1 VSKPF
6 VPSPQQEAIFA
17 DIATGEGHTV
27 VEARAGSSK
36 STSIELGLAHLPR
49 NTSALVVAFNKP
61 IADAMRDRV
70 KLAQD
75 AGEIPKGVAVSTLHS
90 YGLRQL
96 SYALPKRPTVDK
108 DGEKIRGILIPLLT
122 QAWKEWQPETPED
135 KKPTLDDVLWGSR
148 GPAKKLLSMAK
159 STLAMTPEAID
170 ALIDNYELSLSPAIS
185 RSALVSVTHKAIDA
199 CLENQDVVD
208 YDDMVFF
215 PCALK
220 MAMETYDR
228 VFIDEAQ
235 DTSASQVKLALK
247 ACERGGRITA
257 VGDNFQAIYQFR
269 GAGSDSID
277 TIRKKL
283 SAKTLKLTVSYR
295 CARKIVELAQTWVPD
310 FEAAPGAPPGIVRE
324 IDFQHANPE
333 AGDFVISRTNAPLVS
348 LFFKFVKEGKRV
360 AIQGRDIGAR
370 LRTIV
375 TKADRGTTKG
385 SVPAMLDNVTK
396 WKEKEI
402 ARLEKL
408 ERDTD
413 NIRDAVGCVFAIADD
428 TSTVD
433 EIYSRIDALFDDDPL
448 KKDASRIVLTTA
460 HRGKGLQRSR
470 VWILR
475 DTFMR
480 NRPRRN
486 KTGGVAR
493 DDGGKMIWDPPDQ
506 AERNAIYVAVSR
518 AERELIQIRGLPGQ
532 EE

>member
-1 VSKPF
+1 MSKPF
-6 VPSPQQEAIFA
+6 TPSPQQEAIFA
-17 DIATGEGHTV
+17 DIAEGEGHTI
-27 VEARAGSSK
+27 VEARAGSAK
-36 STSIELGLAHLPR
+36 STSIEMGLAYLPK

-61 IADAMRDRV
+61 IADEMKIRV
-70 KLAQD
+70 KAAQD
-75 AGEIPKGVAVSTLHS
+75 AKKIPAGVAVSTLHS

-108 DGEKIRGILIPLLT
+108 DGEKIREILIPLLT
-122 QAWKEWQPETPED
+122 EAWKRWEPETPED

-148 GPAKKLLSMAK
+148 TPAKKLLSMAK
-159 STLAMTPEAID
+159 SALAMKPEAID
-170 ALIDNYELSLSPAIS
+170 ALIDNYELPLSPSLSRA
-185 RSALVSVTHKAIDA
+185 ALVGVTHRALDL

-208 YDDMVFF
+208 YDDMIFF

-220 MAMETYDR
+220 MTMETYDR

-235 DTSASQVKLALK
+235 DTSVSQVKLALK
-247 ACERGGRITA
+247 ACEKNGRITA

-277 TIRKKL
+277 SIRKKL
-283 SAKTLKLTVSYR
+283 DAKTLKLTVSYR
-295 CARKIVELAQTWVPD
+295 CAKKIVELAQTWVPD
-310 FEAAPGAPPGIVRE
+310 FEAAPDAPPGIVRE
-324 IDFQHANPE
+324 IELGYANPE

-348 LFFKFVKEGKRV
+348 LFFKLVKEGKRV

-375 TKADRGTTKG
+375 TKADRGPTKG
-385 SVPAMLDNVTK
+385 SVPAMLYNVTA
-396 WKEKEI
+396 WREKEI

-413 NIRDAVGCVFAIADD
+413 NVRDSVGCVFAIAED
-428 TSTVD
+428 TATVD
-433 EIYSRIDALFDDDPL
+433 EVYQRIDRLFEDDPL
-448 KKDASRIVLTTA
+448 NKDASRIVLTSA
-460 HRGKGLQRSR
+460 HRGKGLQRER

-475 DTFMR
+475 DTFMQS
-480 NRPRRN
+480 RPRRN

-493 DDGGKMIWDPPDQ
+493 DENGKMLWDPPGQVD
-506 AERNAIYVAVSR
+506 RNLIYVAVSR
-518 AERELIQIRGLPGQ
+518 AQRELIQIRGLPGG